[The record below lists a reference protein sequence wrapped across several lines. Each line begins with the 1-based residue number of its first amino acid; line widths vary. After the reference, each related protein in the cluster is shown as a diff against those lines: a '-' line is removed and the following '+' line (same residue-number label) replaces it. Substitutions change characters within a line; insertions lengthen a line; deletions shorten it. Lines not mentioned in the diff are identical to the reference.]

1 MESVQGII
9 GSWFKMETSERGK
22 DLIKR
27 FEGFISHSYLCPTN
41 KLTIGVGHT
50 GSDVKEGMIITEE
63 EAENLLKK
71 DLKKIENKLNYALE
85 HDNVNLNQNQ
95 FDACISFIFNLG
107 FSAFIFSTLYKKLK
121 AGDYA
126 GASAEFPKCVYIT
139 KTDPETGERF
149 KIKLKGSEFRRKSEQ
164 ELFNL

>member
-1 MESVQGII
+1 MNVSQRGI
-9 GSWFKMETSERGK
+9 

-27 FEGFISHSYLCPTN
+27 FEGVILHSYLCP
-41 KLTIGVGHT
+41 KGVLTIGVGHT
-50 GSDVKEGMIITEE
+50 GSDVTKDMLITEK

-71 DLKKIENKLNYALE
+71 DLRKFESKLNYSLE

-121 AGDYA
+121 QKDYA
-126 GASAEFPKCVYIT
+126 GAGDEFLKWVYIT
-139 KTDPETGERF
+139 KTVNNERV
-149 KIKLKGSEFRRKSEQ
+149 KIRLKGLETRRNAERD
-164 ELFNL
+164 LFLS

>member
-1 MESVQGII
+1 MQVSHKGI
-9 GSWFKMETSERGK
+9 E
-22 DLIKR
+22 LVKR
-27 FEGFISHSYLCPTN
+27 FECFISHAYLCPAN
-41 KLTIGVGHT
+41 KLTIGWGHT

-71 DLKKIENKLNYALE
+71 DLKKIEDKLNYSLQ

-121 AGDYA
+121 QGDYA
-126 GASAEFPKCVYIT
+126 GASAEFPKWVYIT
-139 KTDPETGERF
+139 KIDKLTGERF
-149 KIKLKGSEFRRKSEQ
+149 KIKLKGLKTRRKSEQ

>member
-1 MESVQGII
+1 MKTSQKGI
-9 GSWFKMETSERGK
+9 

-27 FEGFISHSYLCPTN
+27 HEGLITHAYLCPAG

-50 GSDVKEGMIITEE
+50 GPDVTKDMVITEK

-71 DLKKIENKLNYALE
+71 DLRKIESKLNFSLE

-95 FDACISFIFNLG
+95 FDALCSFAYNLG

-121 AGDYA
+121 AGDYT
-126 GASAEFPKCVYIT
+126 GASDEFLKWVYIT
-139 KTDPETGERF
+139 KTVNGERI
-149 KIKLKGSEFRRKSEQ
+149 KIRLKGLETRRKAER
-164 ELFNL
+164 ELFLS

>member
-1 MESVQGII
+1 
-9 GSWFKMETSERGK
+9 METSQRGIN
-22 DLIKR
+22 LIKR
-27 FEGFISHSYLCPTN
+27 HEVLVTHSYLCPAN
-41 KLTIGVGHT
+41 KLTVGYGHC
-50 GSDVKEGMIITEE
+50 GEDVKQGMVITEK
-63 EAENLLKK
+63 EAEQLLKK
-71 DLKKIENKLNYALE
+71 DLRKFESKLNYSLE

-126 GASAEFPKCVYIT
+126 GASNEFPKWIYIT
-139 KTDPETGERF
+139 KTDPKTGERF
-149 KIKLKGSEFRRKSEQ
+149 KVKLKGLETRRKAEQ

>member
-1 MESVQGII
+1 
-9 GSWFKMETSERGK
+9 METSQRGI

-27 FEGFISHSYLCPTN
+27 YEGLVTHSYLCPAN

-50 GSDVKEGMIITEE
+50 GPDVTKDMVITEK

-71 DLKKIENKLNYALE
+71 DLRKFESKLNYALE

-95 FDACISFIFNLG
+95 FDACISFIFNKG

-121 AGDYA
+121 QGDYA
-126 GASAEFPKCVYIT
+126 GASAEFPKWVYIT

-149 KIKLKGSEFRRKSEQ
+149 KVKLKGLEQRRKSEQ